1 MALRTRTASTRN
13 QQTLS
18 AALVLVAICLTLILS
33 SNASAQIV
41 SGQKTVQVSGLSL
54 LRFDQVEKFDS
65 LRATA
70 AVAIANLVAASQAV
84 EQYEAPSWNANE
96 MRTLINNALASIGEF
111 EIRQEVR
118 NMIEAPKTPAQEP
131 SVAQEPTQAAQADLE
146 APQTNQEAAQAHQE
160 APAQALRASGGL
172 RLAPVA
178 APKAPESALE
188 DKDEQNDD
196 QAPRMAARAEWIH
209 VPEPS
214 SDGLAI
220 AMLIILAAL
229 VAKSRHSA

>member
-1 MALRTRTASTRN
+1 MALRTHTASTRN

-18 AALVLVAICLTLILS
+18 AALVLVAMCLTLALS

-41 SGQKTVQVSGLSL
+41 SGQKTVQVTGLSL

-70 AVAIANLVAASQAV
+70 AIAIANLKAASEAATQN
-84 EQYEAPSWNANE
+84 QAPSWNANE
-96 MRTLINNALASIGEF
+96 MRNLINNALASIGEF

-118 NMIEAPKTPAQEP
+118 NTIEAPKAQKTT
-131 SVAQEPTQAAQADLE
+131 VAQKTTQE
-146 APQTNQEAAQAHQE
+146 APQADQEAAQARQE
-160 APAQALRASGGL
+160 APAQAELAGGGL
-172 RLAPVA
+172 LLAPVA

-188 DKDEQNDD
+188 IEDKEELNDD
-196 QAPRMAARAEWIH
+196 QAPRTPAQSEWVH

-229 VAKSRHSA
+229 VAKSRRSA

>member
-18 AALVLVAICLTLILS
+18 AALVLVATCLTLVLS

-70 AVAIANLVAASQAV
+70 AIAIANLKAASEAATQN
-84 EQYEAPSWNANE
+84 QAPSWNANE
-96 MRTLINNALASIGEF
+96 MRNLINNALASIGDF
-111 EIRQEVR
+111 ETRQEVR
-118 NMIEAPKTPAQEP
+118 NTIEAPKAQDEEIANAAIVLAPAANATPKTALPAQ
-131 SVAQEPTQAAQADLE
+131 S
-146 APQTNQEAAQAHQE
+146 
-160 APAQALRASGGL
+160 
-172 RLAPVA
+172 
-178 APKAPESALE
+178 
-188 DKDEQNDD
+188 
-196 QAPRMAARAEWIH
+196 EWVH

-229 VAKSRHSA
+229 VAKSRRNA

>member
-1 MALRTRTASTRN
+1 MALRTHTASTRN

-18 AALVLVAICLTLILS
+18 AALVLVAMCLTLALS

-41 SGQKTVQVSGLSL
+41 SGQKTVQVTGLSL

-70 AVAIANLVAASQAV
+70 AIAIANLKAASEAATQN
-84 EQYEAPSWNANE
+84 QAPSWNANE
-96 MRTLINNALASIGEF
+96 MRNLINNALASIGEF

-118 NMIEAPKTPAQEP
+118 NTIEAPKAQKTT
-131 SVAQEPTQAAQADLE
+131 VAQKTTQE
-146 APQTNQEAAQAHQE
+146 APQADQEAAQARQE
-160 APAQALRASGGL
+160 APAQAELAGGGL
-172 RLAPVA
+172 LLARVA
-178 APKAPESALE
+178 APESALE
-188 DKDEQNDD
+188 IEDKEELNDD
-196 QAPRMAARAEWIH
+196 QAPRTPAQSEWVH

-229 VAKSRHSA
+229 VAKSRRSA

>member
-18 AALVLVAICLTLILS
+18 AALVLVATCLTLVLS

-70 AVAIANLVAASQAV
+70 AVAIANLVAASQAA
-84 EQYEAPSWNANE
+84 EQNQAPSWNANE
-96 MRTLINNALASIGEF
+96 MRNLINNALASIGDF

-118 NMIEAPKTPAQEP
+118 NTIEAPNAATAKAALPAQ
-131 SVAQEPTQAAQADLE
+131 S
-146 APQTNQEAAQAHQE
+146 
-160 APAQALRASGGL
+160 
-172 RLAPVA
+172 
-178 APKAPESALE
+178 
-188 DKDEQNDD
+188 
-196 QAPRMAARAEWIH
+196 EWVH

-229 VAKSRHSA
+229 VAKSRRNA